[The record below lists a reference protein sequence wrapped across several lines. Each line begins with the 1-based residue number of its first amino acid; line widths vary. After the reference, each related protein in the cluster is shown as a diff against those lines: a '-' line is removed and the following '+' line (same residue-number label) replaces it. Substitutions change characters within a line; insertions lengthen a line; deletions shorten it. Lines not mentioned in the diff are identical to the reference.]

1 MKKQFF
7 LICSLFLI
15 LSISSVCASD
25 DFNDMGYDNLSLD
38 NSDIAL
44 NTYGDSLLTSQYDD
58 YIAVNESVS
67 VSASNVTKYF
77 GGSERFNVYISDNEN
92 NSISNKS
99 VIISINGVDY
109 SGTTNSDGVA
119 SIGLNLMAGEYPVI
133 VSCGN
138 NVVNSNVV
146 ILSTVNGSDIVK
158 MEKNDTQYYAAFLD
172 SQGNPLA
179 NGTDVRF
186 NINGVFYDRKVN
198 GGLAKLN
205 INLNPGD
212 YIITAM
218 NLVTGDRNSNTISV
232 ISKLIENSDV
242 TKYYKN
248 NTQYTLKVLNNTGG
262 VAPAGES
269 VTFNINGVLYNRLT
283 NGSGYCRLNINLN
296 PGDYIITA
304 QYNGSV
310 VSNKIKVLPIL
321 SASDL
326 TKLYATPGKFVA
338 TLLDGKGKL
347 YSNQTVRFN
356 INGVFYNRTTDNNG
370 QAMLNI
376 NLHPGEYIITS
387 MFNGASISNM
397 VVVDP
402 ILISIFDISRAA
414 NELNA
419 YYEKYNKFPNT
430 IKAPVHAF
438 TMPEFFYLMNKAISQ
453 IKASN
458 FKDIDIIYGVN
469 GADSSD
475 VGTID
480 SCLVKEDEF
489 VSIANKLVSQISKDN
504 KVPST
509 VDTSMGKVK
518 FNDYLLLDT
527 RIMSFY
533 YEYGG
538 GLADYVTFVSP
549 ELLKGIANPYGLP
562 GKNVYIDADGG
573 SDEKKWDFARALTA
587 AGWNVYVGKTHSNSH
602 YEDYFNVP
610 RNYVLVNIYNG
621 FCAGTIRELAS
632 SYIQNV
638 LRSKNVV
645 CVPVWDSI
653 NWTNPNGMGPYR
665 YGDFSGYSAKRAWDD
680 NFSITDPSISNV
692 AQYLAS
698 NKIIHCTYPSTE
710 GLVYQF
716 LHGGF
721 TKTIQ

>member
-1 MKKQFF
+1 MEFFIYEKSIF
-7 LICSLFLI
+7 LIFFLFLI

-109 SGTTNSDGVA
+109 SRTTNSDGVA

-326 TKLYATPGKFVA
+326 TKLYATPGKFAA

-387 MFNGASISNM
+387 MFNGASISNK

-438 TMPEFFYLMNKAISQ
+438 TMPEFFYLMSQAIYQLGNSNTNDVTVISGVSAPSSPTGDTIDSKDLKTFVKVAQNVANYIKTNNKAPNY
-453 IKASN
+453 A
-458 FKDIDIIYGVN
+458 
-469 GADSSD
+469 SSD
-475 VGTID
+475 VGKIIYSELVDSFSRILAFYKTNKRLPSYVTISYGSSSSSSTTGSGSGLNEKCTETSLD
-480 SCLVKEDEF
+480 KYLKATTNCQVGAAAIKSI
-489 VSIANKLVSQISKDN
+489 VSSVTKGLTSDLAKAKAIFNYVR
-504 KVPST
+504 
-509 VDTSMGKVK
+509 DTLS
-518 FNDYLLLDT
+518 Y
-527 RIMSFY
+527 SFY
-533 YEYGG
+533 YNTKYGATG
-538 GLADYVTFVSP
+538 ALSAKKGNCVDHSHLLVAMFRTAGLEARYVHGTCTFSSGSTYGHVWTQVLVNGQWYVADATSSKNSLGSVSNWNTKSFT
-549 ELLKGIANPYGLP
+549 LKGIYAQ
-562 GKNVYIDADGG
+562 ID
-573 SDEKKWDFARALTA
+573 F
-587 AGWNVYVGKTHSNSH
+587 
-602 YEDYFNVP
+602 
-610 RNYVLVNIYNG
+610 
-621 FCAGTIRELAS
+621 
-632 SYIQNV
+632 
-638 LRSKNVV
+638 
-645 CVPVWDSI
+645 
-653 NWTNPNGMGPYR
+653 
-665 YGDFSGYSAKRAWDD
+665 
-680 NFSITDPSISNV
+680 
-692 AQYLAS
+692 
-698 NKIIHCTYPSTE
+698 
-710 GLVYQF
+710 
-716 LHGGF
+716 
-721 TKTIQ
+721 